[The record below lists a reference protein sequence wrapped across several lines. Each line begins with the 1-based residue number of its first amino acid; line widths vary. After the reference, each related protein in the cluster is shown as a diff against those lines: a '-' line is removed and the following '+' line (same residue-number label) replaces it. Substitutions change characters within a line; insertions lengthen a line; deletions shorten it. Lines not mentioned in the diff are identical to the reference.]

1 MWPYLLLDGVVSYGS
16 NLILSQS
23 VVERPVMIVTSSF
36 MGLVTFSILLSCDL
50 PIQGLQLLTVYLQL
64 SYIFIIFMLYIVKDT
79 IYCLIEPQL
88 GT

>member
-50 PIQGLQLLTVYLQL
+50 PIRGLQLLTVYLQL